1 VLVPCAFTDYPQVYS
16 KMQNLEKLVLRIA
29 PNKFHFLKFILEG
42 YDNMAILS
50 SLNSK
55 DGLVVIR
62 YPANLTKDLFALL
75 ASIGKKIS

>member
-1 VLVPCAFTDYPQVYS
+1 
-16 KMQNLEKLVLRIA
+16 MQNLDELILRIA
-29 PNKFHFLKFILEG
+29 PDRFHFLKFILEG

-55 DGLVVIR
+55 VGVVVIR
-62 YPANLTKDLFALL
+62 YPASLAKDIFALL

>member
-1 VLVPCAFTDYPQVYS
+1 
-16 KMQNLEKLVLRIA
+16 MQNLEELILRID
-29 PNKFHFLKFILEG
+29 PSKFHFLKFILEG

-50 SLNSK
+50 SLNSR

-62 YPANLTKDLFALL
+62 YPANFAKDIFSLL